1 MENQLIKVVEL
12 NGLEKSK
19 SETIVNHF
27 QSFLVK
33 ANSLEQ
39 EARLI
44 IVKDASDVEEMKKA
58 RETRLELQKI
68 RVNAEKTRKQLKEQS
83 LREGKA
89 IDGMA
94 NIIKAVIVP
103 LEEYLQSMEDFVEI
117 QENKRKDEQEQNRKE
132 LIQPYMNAEE
142 EVTNLYNLREMSEDG
157 FNQLLKAHKEAY
169 EAAKV
174 AEAKA
179 EKERLA
185 REAAEMK
192 ERQRIVKE
200 NEKLK
205 KEAMKRESLLQE
217 ERRKAEEIE
226 RKAREVE
233 ELRVTKEAKAKAI
246 RKEEEFKKW
255 LANNGW
261 TSNKAK
267 DFYIAYEGSKVCLYR
282 LIATYNK

>member
-103 LEEYLQSMEDFVEI
+103 LEEHLQSMEDFVEI

-132 LIQPYMNAEE
+132 LIQPYMNTEE

-157 FNQLLKAHKEAY
+157 FYQLLKAHKEVY

-233 ELRVTKEAKAKAI
+233 ELRIAKEAKAKAI

-255 LANNGW
+255 LASNGW